1 MAEKQKIVAKAIIE
15 MLGSPKEHIENTMKY
30 YVDKIE
36 EDYKEI
42 KVLDKHFEPAEET
55 ENSTEKA
62 KLYSVFSEVE
72 LEITGAENLA
82 WFCIDYMPSS
92 IDIIDPEKITYEARD
107 FTGFINDL
115 LSKLHQIGSQLKRLN
130 VENKNMSKNSV
141 KLIKN
146 MILIQLK
153 EKDKT
158 IEELNKESGLEKEH
172 LKKYLN
178 HLINEERI
186 TQKKDSYGLK

>member
-92 IDIIDPEKITYEARD
+92 IDIIEPEKITYEARD

>member
-42 KVLDKHFEPAEET
+42 KVLDNHFEPAEET

-72 LEITGAENLA
+72 LEIAGAENLA

-92 IDIIDPEKITYEARD
+92 IDIIEPEKITYEARD

-178 HLINEERI
+178 HLINEGRI